1 MSEPAPS
8 LLAPT
13 ADEDIPCPL
22 CGYNLRGLTEA
33 RCPECGARYEWW
45 ELREARDTA
54 PIYEYRGTVGS
65 LLGTLFKTLSPSFF
79 WRTLKPTMLPQVNRL
94 IEYAVV
100 LLFAFVLAGLLL
112 TVFNEVLR
120 WMAWRDMG
128 AGWRVVDTSF
138 LGFIQSRDYLGS
150 YLSDTDALRYAIF
163 TILSMPIVLF
173 MLFVSLCL
181 GTLQKAKLRSEH
193 IARVALYSSTPLL
206 LGGFL
211 SMLPVYVNDAE
222 DYGSWYMLLIGEF
235 PRRWNPVLALPILF
249 AGILGTTLT
258 LGIACRRYLQVR
270 HAWGVALASGVVLSL
285 VLSALV
291 IALR

>member
-1 MSEPAPS
+1 
-8 LLAPT
+8 
-13 ADEDIPCPL
+13 
-22 CGYNLRGLTEA
+22 
-33 RCPECGARYEWW
+33 
-45 ELREARDTA
+45 
-54 PIYEYRGTVGS
+54 
-65 LLGTLFKTLSPSFF
+65 
-79 WRTLKPTMLPQVNRL
+79 
-94 IEYAVV
+94 
-100 LLFAFVLAGLLL
+100 
-112 TVFNEVLR
+112 
-120 WMAWRDMG
+120 MG

-291 IALR
+291 IALRYTFALPCDGDLIALVVWVCADVAIPQARARAGNSAPASRTGRRCW